1 MHPAEKIKGSKS
13 NLLLNKRIILGITG
27 SIAAEETVKLARE
40 LIRFGADVQAVMTE
54 EAKKIIT
61 IDSLKFATGKEVIDY
76 ISGNVEHV
84 DLLDRADL
92 LLIAPCSANTISKI
106 ANGIADSTVSLFAT
120 TALGSVKVMIA
131 PAMHDKMYNNP
142 VIKNNVKILEKY
154 GVLFIPPKTE
164 ENKAKMADFDTIVAY
179 VIRALNEDYKNK
191 KVLVIGGGS
200 VEYIDD
206 VRTISNLST
215 GTTALELAKNAFYLG
230 ADVTLLIG
238 ANTVLIPA
246 YIKTEHFDSV
256 SSLIEN
262 ISQMLDYDYILVPA
276 ALSDFTVK
284 KKEGKISSDKPLTLE
299 LEPTPKFIEK
309 LREQYKNVLVGFKAE
324 YDISDDLLLK
334 KGLEKLKQYNLEF
347 LIANDLKKVEKE
359 CTELLFIEQNKHRKL
374 TGSKAEVTLQ
384 ILKMMLR

>member
-1 MHPAEKIKGSKS
+1 MHPAEKIKGINS

-54 EAKKIIT
+54 SAKKIIT
-61 IDSLKFATGKEVIDY
+61 IESLKFATGKDVIDY
-76 ISGNVEHV
+76 ISGSVEHV
-84 DLLDRADL
+84 DLLDRTDL
-92 LLIAPCSANTISKI
+92 LLIAPCSANTLSKI

-120 TALGSVKVMIA
+120 TALGSLKILIA

-142 VIKNNVKILEKY
+142 VIKNNVKTLEGY
-154 GVLFIPPKTE
+154 GVLFIPPKIE
-164 ENKAKMADFDTIVAY
+164 ENKAKMADYDTIVAY

-206 VRTISNLST
+206 VRTISNLSS
-215 GTTALELAKNAFYLG
+215 GRTALELAKNAFYLG
-230 ADVTLLIG
+230 ADVTLLMG
-238 ANTVLIPA
+238 TYSVLIPP

-256 SSLIEN
+256 SSLIAD
-262 ISQMLDYDYILVPA
+262 IPKMLEYDYIIVPA

-284 KKEGKISSDKPLTLE
+284 KSEGKIASDKSLNIE
-299 LEPTPKFIEK
+299 LVPNPKFIAL
-309 LREQYKNVLVGFKAE
+309 LRHKYKNVLVGFKAE
-324 YDISDDLLLK
+324 YDISDELLLK
-334 KGLEKLKQYNLEF
+334 KGQEKLKKYNLEF

-359 CTELLFIEQNKHRKL
+359 HTEILFIDKNKYKKL
-374 TGSKAEVTLQ
+374 SGSKAEVTLQ
-384 ILKMMLR
+384 ILKLMLR